1 MQWGVND
8 STKPWVVWRVI
19 DKWRIEDI
27 RTANDQMELII
38 PEAANRFSH
47 GPPLYDATTP
57 MMKPV
62 DIDVI

>member
-1 MQWGVND
+1 
-8 STKPWVVWRVI
+8 
-19 DKWRIEDI
+19 
-27 RTANDQMELII
+27 MEQII

-62 DIDVI
+62 DIDVIQDGKTSGTSTFDRDGKLE